1 MRKKKKKE
9 RNTGH
14 ITEWQVCVLI
24 LDIIYKFMEIFYI
37 IYMICMKYIQK
48 DIRPARGKKG
58 QGKIRRRYLYLL
70 SEKIIF

>member
-1 MRKKKKKE
+1 M
-9 RNTGH
+9 
-14 ITEWQVCVLI
+14 LI

-58 QGKIRRRYLYLL
+58 QGKIRRRYFYLL